1 MCAKVLTGP
10 SPSFFVSWWFRQD
23 DTDPTQ
29 VLERDGKDV
38 RNVLPTHKVLVSS
51 DRYVDL
57 CAVDIDGAQS
67 TGNILPCPTSAADL
81 ACEDDTAWT
90 PGDAYKMFY
99 QPNLDVSRHAW
110 ACAPHREYGVN
121 NRTVLLLVPQDMRHK
136 ATVVLKDKDIHLL
149 NSTVTDT
156 AVP

>member
-38 RNVLPTHKVLVSS
+38 RNVLPTSSDSDSDSNAPPQTSTISTTTQKQDATEHKVLVSS

-67 TGNILPCPTSAADL
+67 TGNILPCPTSTADL
-81 ACEDDTAWT
+81 ACEDDGA
-90 PGDAYKMFY
+90 
-99 QPNLDVSRHAW
+99 
-110 ACAPHREYGVN
+110 
-121 NRTVLLLVPQDMRHK
+121 
-136 ATVVLKDKDIHLL
+136 
-149 NSTVTDT
+149 
-156 AVP
+156 